1 MSGGVSLLIGIFS
14 AVRALLEKLAQLRR
28 ERLRERAASDGSG
41 LLLDKLNPGA
51 GADSAGAAE
60 PAKSDAERSA
70 GRVDE

>member
-1 MSGGVSLLIGIFS
+1 MGGGVSLLIGIFS

-28 ERLRERAASDGSG
+28 ARLRERAASDGSG

-51 GADSAGAAE
+51 DTDASGAEKPAA
-60 PAKSDAERSA
+60 SDAERSV